1 MSVGRLGPMPSW
13 DGRDWL
19 PIHATS
25 FIRNS
30 RGPVPA
36 VSAYVSTTKLFGATR
51 AFSRRPI
58 FTSRLISVFV
68 VVSATSRAFS
78 PRISSTSPFFA
89 RTSRLI
95 SMSGKNKR
103 ASSSDSGAPD
113 PKRVCASSQVIK
125 QLEAEI
131 ASSGSVQLLVIVINY
146 GRQHGTALYCTV
158 HISPVHGGFIRA
170 KTGPI

>member
-1 MSVGRLGPMPSW
+1 MGGTGSQ
-13 DGRDWL
+13 
-19 PIHATS
+19 
-25 FIRNS
+25 F
-30 RGPVPA
+30 VPPHSSETPEDRCQA

-131 ASSGSVQLLVIVINY
+131 ASSGSDDARLLTLLGESRPARPFLLSHHVDNVHRLPPCLTAVQ
-146 GRQHGTALYCTV
+146 RPMFRRWQ
-158 HISPVHGGFIRA
+158 
-170 KTGPI
+170 